1 MIAIEDTIWNVCRI
15 DGDTVKADLVG
26 YGVPVCVVFR
36 RKGESGYW
44 DGDLTAETRTGFEK
58 WLNQV
63 DATEAASV
71 ASSILRKAG
80 DAVTQFMREEA
91 KL

>member
-36 RKGESGYW
+36 RKGDSGYW
-44 DGDLTAETRTGFEK
+44 DGDLTAETRAGFER
-58 WLNQV
+58 WLDQTN
-63 DATEAASV
+63 AAEAAGV

-80 DAVTQFMREEA
+80 DAVTQFMRGEA
-91 KL
+91 EL